1 MLDSN
6 WMVKHANVYRRFLS
20 EVVGLGKDELQRM
33 DFNDLSKSIKPYIKS
48 PLYAPYKTQIYNLRG

>member
-1 MLDSN
+1 MMDSN
-6 WMVKHANVYRRFLS
+6 WMVKHANVYRRFLA

-33 DFNDLSKSIKPYIKS
+33 DFNDLAKSIKPYVKS